1 MATPTAAVPNSRS
14 FRVLRFLMEIHGGFE
29 FERRME
35 GGRELIWVTRQT
47 RLARSPRRKIRGND
61 AKSNCTTCVTDG
73 GRGRSADSRQAKEEG
88 RHIPE
93 EEQENPEEIARGRC
107 PLPTG
112 WARFQ
117 FRFQKTSKSL
127 TRFEPKLLPCGSI
140 VH

>member
-1 MATPTAAVPNSRS
+1 MG
-14 FRVLRFLMEIHGGFE
+14 IHGGFE

-47 RLARSPRRKIRGND
+47 PSLARLTRSPRRKIRGND

-88 RHIPE
+88 RHILEEEE

-107 PLPTG
+107 PLPTEERDFNF
-112 WARFQ
+112 A
-117 FRFQKTSKSL
+117 SKS
-127 TRFEPKLLPCGSI
+127 R
-140 VH
+140 